1 MKEIRIETRKQ
12 AEKFFEDWDLEF
24 MGQSDITLWTP
35 ITITPKAVYGRNPN
49 VHSCN
54 EELVLTYEF
63 DFNFA
68 LESARRL
75 GLEVKEI

>member
-1 MKEIRIETRKQ
+1 MLEIRIETRKQ
-12 AEKFFEDWDLEF
+12 AEKFFEDWDLDF

-54 EELVLTYEF
+54 EELVLTYA
-63 DFNFA
+63 FNFKSA
-68 LESARRL
+68 LETAYRL
-75 GLEVKEI
+75 GLEIVEI

>member
-49 VHSCN
+49 IHSCN

-63 DFNFA
+63 NFA
-68 LESARRL
+68 DAMHAARRL